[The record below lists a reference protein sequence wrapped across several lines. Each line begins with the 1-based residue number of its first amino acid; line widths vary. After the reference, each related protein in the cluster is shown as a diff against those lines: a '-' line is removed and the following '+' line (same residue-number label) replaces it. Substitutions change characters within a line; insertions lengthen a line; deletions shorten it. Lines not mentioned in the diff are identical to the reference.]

1 MFVKEKRRC
10 YKKGTSLVELMIF
23 VLIIAILGSIT
34 YPHMLGMFKRAR
46 DASVKSNMFT
56 LKVSAEN
63 FSTMA
68 HGMYPEHGTT
78 TVGEVLTVMGFPG
91 AVNPS
96 RIADACPGTGAT
108 VSTTTDALLPGN
120 STYINHLFPYA
131 NSLDELVAAVD
142 PGPGCPPHN
151 YPPGPGESGVGT
163 VYWGPVGIAGTTA
176 MQGFVIYGD
185 GYKELVWLVLH
196 SGE

>member
-1 MFVKEKRRC
+1 MILKEKRQS

-23 VLIIAILGSIT
+23 VLIIAILGSVT
-34 YPHMLGMFKRAR
+34 YPHMLGMFRRAH

-56 LKVSAEN
+56 LKVAAEN

-68 HGMYPEHGTT
+68 LGMYPERGIT
-78 TVGEVLTVMGFPG
+78 TVGEVLTAMGFPG

-108 VSTTTDALLPGN
+108 VVTTSDALLPGN

-131 NSLDELVAAVD
+131 NSLDELLASPPPGPLCPPHLYS
-142 PGPGCPPHN
+142 PGPGA
-151 YPPGPGESGVGT
+151 SGAGT
-163 VYWGPVGIAGTTA
+163 VYWGPIGLEGSTA
-176 MQGFVIYGD
+176 MEEYVIYGD
-185 GYKELVWLVLH
+185 SYLCLIDFILR